1 MAMTSK
7 DFDKI
12 LHRYNSGTCTEEE
25 RQLVEA
31 WFKAMEDGEDDT
43 FANKKEAAV
52 KDQLWKKLNS
62 ELDLPDSTGR
72 SFSIWKIGRVAAAF
86 ACILL
91 SIFLVKR
98 YFLDD
103 VSESNTIVSSAGKTI
118 RFVNTSNTTH
128 KLALHDGSIVTLE
141 PGSEL
146 RYPEVF
152 TSRREVYLTGEAFF
166 EVAKD
171 AAHPFL
177 VYAHEVTTKVL
188 GTSFR
193 IKAYEQEKDITIAVK
208 TGRVSV
214 YTQPRM
220 DSAARSAA
228 QEFILTP
235 NQQVV
240 YDRKEALAVRSAA
253 QKSAGNI
260 TQQPVQA
267 LSYTNTPVASIFK
280 TLEESYGVNIQ
291 FNERV
296 LSGCTLTSDMTDEN
310 LYQQLEIICNALGAR
325 YEVTETSI
333 VIDAHG
339 CN

>member
-1 MAMTSK
+1 MTSK

-12 LHRYNSGTCTEEE
+12 LHRYNSGTCSEEE

-31 WFKAMEDGEDDT
+31 WFKAMEDGEDET
-43 FANKKEAAV
+43 FTNKTEADV
-52 KDQLWKKLNS
+52 KDQLWMKLNN
-62 ELDLPDSTGR
+62 ELDLPDTAKHR
-72 SFSIWKIGRVAAAF
+72 FSFWKISRVAAAI
-86 ACILL
+86 ACILV

-98 YFLDD
+98 YFSDA
-103 VSESNTIVSSAGKTI
+103 VSESNSIVASGGKTI
-118 RFVNTSNTTH
+118 RFVNTTSTIH
-128 KLALHDGSIVTLE
+128 KLTLTDGSIVTLQ

-146 RYPEVF
+146 KYPETF
-152 TSRREVYLTGEAFF
+152 TSNREVYLAGEAFF

-171 AAHPFL
+171 AKHPFL
-177 VYAHEVTTKVL
+177 VYTHEVTTKVL

-193 IKAYEQEKDITIAVK
+193 IKAYEQEKEIIVAVK
-208 TGRVSV
+208 TGKVSV
-214 YTQPRM
+214 FTLPRM
-220 DSAARSAA
+220 DSSSKIAA

-240 YDRKEALAVRSAA
+240 YDRKEALAVRSAV
-253 QKSAGNI
+253 QKSTGNAA
-260 TQQPVQA
+260 QQPVQV
-267 LSYTNTPVASIFK
+267 LSYTNAPVASIFK

-291 FNERV
+291 FNEQV
-296 LSGCTLTSDMTDEN
+296 LAGCTLTSDMTDEN

-333 VIDAHG
+333 VIDAQG

>member
-7 DFDKI
+7 EFDKI

-31 WFKAMEDGEDDT
+31 WFKAMEDGEDET
-43 FANKKEAAV
+43 FSNKTETAV
-52 KDQLWKKLNS
+52 KDQLWNKLNG
-62 ELDLPDSTGR
+62 ELDLPHSDKPGF
-72 SFSIWKIGRVAAAF
+72 SFWNVGRVAAAF
-86 ACILL
+86 ACILV

-98 YFLDD
+98 YFSDA
-103 VSESNTIVSSAGKTI
+103 VSESNTIVSAGGKTI
-118 RFVNTSNTTH
+118 RFVNTTNTTH
-128 KLALHDGSIVTLE
+128 RLALQDGSIVTLQ

-146 RYPEVF
+146 KYPEVF
-152 TSRREVYLTGEAFF
+152 TSKREVYLTGEAFF

-171 AAHPFL
+171 AEHPFL
-177 VYAHEVTTKVL
+177 VYTHEVTTKVL

-193 IKAYEQEKDITIAVK
+193 ITAYEQEKEIIVVVK
-208 TGRVSV
+208 TGKVSV
-214 YTQPRM
+214 FTQPRM
-220 DSAARSAA
+220 DSSAKSAA

-240 YDRKEALAVRSAA
+240 YDRKEALAVRSAV
-253 QKSAGNI
+253 QKSAGHI
-260 TQQPVQA
+260 AQQPTQV
-267 LSYTNTPVASIFK
+267 LSYTNAPVASILK

-291 FNERV
+291 FNEQV
-296 LSGCTLTSDMTDEN
+296 LTGCTLTSDMTDEN

-333 VIDAHG
+333 VIDAQG

>member
-1 MAMTSK
+1 MTSK

-31 WFKAMEDGEDDT
+31 WFKAMEDGEDET
-43 FANKKEAAV
+43 FANKTEADV
-52 KDQLWKKLNS
+52 KGQLWQKLND
-62 ELDLPDSTGR
+62 ELDLSHSGKHR
-72 SFSIWKIGRVAAAF
+72 FSFWKIGRVAAALAF
-86 ACILL
+86 ILV

-98 YFLDD
+98 YFFDA
-103 VSESNTIVSSAGKTI
+103 VSESNTIVSSVGKTI
-118 RFVNTSNTTH
+118 RFVNTTNTIH
-128 KLALHDGSIVTLE
+128 KLALQDGSIVTLQ

-146 RYPEVF
+146 KYPETF
-152 TSRREVYLTGEAFF
+152 TSKREVYLVGEAFF

-171 AAHPFL
+171 AEHPFL
-177 VYAHEVTTKVL
+177 VYTNEVTTKVL

-193 IKAYEQEKDITIAVK
+193 IKAYEQEKEIIVAVK
-208 TGRVSV
+208 TGKVSV
-214 YTQPRM
+214 FTQSRL
-220 DSAARSAA
+220 DSTSAKSAA

-240 YDRKEALAVRSAA
+240 YDRKEALAVRSAV
-253 QKSAGNI
+253 QKSPGNV
-260 TQQPVQA
+260 TKQPVQV
-267 LSYTNTPVASIFK
+267 LSYTNAPVASIFK

-291 FNERV
+291 FNEEV
-296 LSGCTLTSDMTDEN
+296 LTGCTLTSDMTDEN

-333 VIDAHG
+333 VIDAQG

>member
-7 DFDKI
+7 EFDKI

-31 WFKAMEDGEDDT
+31 WFKAMEDGEDET
-43 FANKKEAAV
+43 FSNKTETAV
-52 KDQLWKKLNS
+52 KDQLWNKLNG
-62 ELDLPDSTGR
+62 ELDLPHSDKPGF
-72 SFSIWKIGRVAAAF
+72 SFWNVGRVAAAF
-86 ACILL
+86 ACILV

-98 YFLDD
+98 YFSDT
-103 VSESNTIVSSAGKTI
+103 VSESNTIVSAGGKTI
-118 RFVNTSNTTH
+118 RFVNTTQTTH
-128 KLALHDGSIVTLE
+128 RLALQDGSIVTLQ

-146 RYPEVF
+146 KYPEVF
-152 TSRREVYLTGEAFF
+152 TSKREVYLTGEAFF

-171 AAHPFL
+171 AEHPFL
-177 VYAHEVTTKVL
+177 VYTHEVTTKVL

-193 IKAYEQEKDITIAVK
+193 ITAYEQEKEIIVVVK
-208 TGRVSV
+208 TGKVSV
-214 YTQPRM
+214 FTQPRM
-220 DSAARSAA
+220 DSSAKSAA

-240 YDRKEALAVRSAA
+240 YDRKEALAVRSAV
-253 QKSAGNI
+253 QKSAGHI
-260 TQQPVQA
+260 AQQPTQV
-267 LSYTNTPVASIFK
+267 LSYTNAPVASILK

-291 FNERV
+291 FNEQV
-296 LSGCTLTSDMTDEN
+296 LTGCTLTSDMTDEN

-333 VIDAHG
+333 VIDAQG

>member
-1 MAMTSK
+1 MTSK
-7 DFDKI
+7 EFDKI

-31 WFKAMEDGEDDT
+31 WFKAMEDGEDET
-43 FANKKEAAV
+43 FSNKTEAAV
-52 KDQLWKKLNS
+52 KDQLWNKLNG
-62 ELDLPDSTGR
+62 ELDLPHSDKHG
-72 SFSIWKIGRVAAAF
+72 FSLWNVGRVAAALAF
-86 ACILL
+86 ILV

-98 YFLDD
+98 YFSDE
-103 VSESNTIVSSAGKTI
+103 VSESNTIVSAGGKTI
-118 RFVNTSNTTH
+118 RFVNTTNTTH
-128 KLALHDGSIVTLE
+128 KLALQDGSIVTLQ

-146 RYPEVF
+146 KYPETF
-152 TSRREVYLTGEAFF
+152 TAQREVYLTGEAFF

-171 AAHPFL
+171 AEHPFL
-177 VYAHEVTTKVL
+177 VYTHEVTTKVL

-193 IKAYEQEKDITIAVK
+193 ITAYEQEKEITVAVK
-208 TGRVSV
+208 TGKVSV
-214 YTQPRM
+214 VTQPRM
-220 DSAARSAA
+220 DSSAKSAA

-240 YDRKEALAVRSAA
+240 YDRKEALAVRSAV
-253 QKSAGNI
+253 QKSTGHIA
-260 TQQPVQA
+260 QQPVQV
-267 LSYTNTPVASIFK
+267 LSYTNAPVASILK

-291 FNERV
+291 FNEQV
-296 LSGCTLTSDMTDEN
+296 LTGCTLTSDMTDEN

-333 VIDAHG
+333 VIDAQG

>member
-31 WFKAMEDGEDDT
+31 WFKAMEDGEDET
-43 FANKKEAAV
+43 FTNRTETDIKA
-52 KDQLWKKLNS
+52 QLWRNLNS
-62 ELDLPDSTGR
+62 ELDLPKAAKHN
-72 SFSIWKIGRVAAAF
+72 FYFWKISRVAAALAF
-86 ACILL
+86 ILV

-98 YFLDD
+98 YFSDA
-103 VSESNTIVSSAGKTI
+103 VSESNSIVSAGGKTI
-118 RFVNTSNTTH
+118 RFVNTTNTTH
-128 KLALHDGSIVTLE
+128 KLALQDGSIVTLQ

-146 RYPEVF
+146 KYPEVF
-152 TSRREVYLTGEAFF
+152 TTQREVYLTGEAFF

-171 AAHPFL
+171 AEHPFL
-177 VYAHEVTTKVL
+177 VYTHEVTTKVL

-193 IKAYEQEKDITIAVK
+193 IKAYEQEKEIIVAVK
-208 TGRVSV
+208 TGKVSV
-214 YTQPRM
+214 FTQPRL
-220 DSAARSAA
+220 DSSAKSAA

-235 NQQVV
+235 NQQVI

-253 QKSAGNI
+253 QKSTGNV
-260 TQQPVQA
+260 TQQPVQV
-267 LSYTNTPVASIFK
+267 LSYTNAPVASIFK

-291 FNERV
+291 FNEQV

-333 VIDAHG
+333 VIDAQG

>member
-1 MAMTSK
+1 MTSK

-31 WFKAMEDGEDDT
+31 WFKAMEDGEDET
-43 FANKKEAAV
+43 FAHKTEAVV
-52 KDQLWKKLNS
+52 KDQLWKKLNQD
-62 ELDLPDSTGR
+62 LDLPESTRHGF
-72 SFSIWKIGRVAAAF
+72 SFWKIGRVAAAV
-86 ACILL
+86 ACILS
-91 SIFLVKR
+91 SIFLLNR
-98 YFLDD
+98 YFFDD
-103 VSESNTIVSSAGKTI
+103 VSESNTIVASGGKTI
-118 RFVNTSNTTH
+118 HVINNTNATR
-128 KLALHDGSIVTLE
+128 KLALQDGSIVTLE

-146 RYPEVF
+146 NYPEVF
-152 TSRREVYLTGEAFF
+152 TEKREVYLIGEAFF

-171 AAHPFL
+171 AKHPFL
-177 VYAHEVTTKVL
+177 VYTHEITTRVL

-193 IKAYEQEKDITIAVK
+193 VQAYEQEKEIIVTVK

-214 YTQPRM
+214 LTQSRI
-220 DSAARSAA
+220 DSSAKSAA

-240 YDRKEALAVRSAA
+240 YDRKEALAVRSVEQKTTGVAA
-253 QKSAGNI
+253 Q
-260 TQQPVQA
+260 QPAPV
-267 LSYTNTPVASIFK
+267 LTYTNTPVTTIFK

-291 FNERV
+291 FNEQV
-296 LSGCTLTSDMTDEN
+296 LTGCTLTSDMTDEN

-333 VIDAHG
+333 VIDAQG